1 MFKKI
6 KGNIFNSSAQVLV
19 NTRIDGSFRI
29 SAGRNTIKEEI
40 KELIICLDNE

>member
-19 NTRIDGSFRI
+19 NTRIDESFRI

>member
-29 SAGRNTIKEEI
+29 SAGRKTSKEEI
-40 KELIICLDNE
+40 KELIKSLNDE